1 MRVCVLCACAS
12 VCVSVCAFVTLYDH
26 FAKRIV
32 FTFQEYLN
40 MRTIFNVALLVSA
53 VVCSSSAPVQIEA
66 CSRYCEYIESIG
78 TTHELPVFM
87 CECRHRHRHAVD
99 FFGDAVAVIRRPAV
113 QVPATHTRA
122 YIAENVAL
130 EGFFQENP
138 AQSEDT
144 PIAYPVFAESD
155 MADIPVAYVEFVT
168 RRNRAFRRKP
178 KTFRRG
184 FKRGSEVSFF
194 TISQNSTPP
203 PPTAA

>member
-1 MRVCVLCACAS
+1 MGVCVLC
-12 VCVSVCAFVTLYDH
+12 VCVSVCVFVTLCVYDH
-26 FAKRIV
+26 FAKRLV

-87 CECRHRHRHAVD
+87 CECRHRHRHAMDV
-99 FFGDAVAVIRRPAV
+99 FGDAVEVIRRPAV
-113 QVPATHTRA
+113 QVPATRTRA

-130 EGFFQENP
+130 EGSFQQNL

-155 MADIPVAYVEFVT
+155 MADIPVAYVELVT

-194 TISQNSTPP
+194 PISQNSTPP